1 MPNSGKRLLSKQPF
15 SKRGRLG
22 VQIGLLLIG
31 LGFLLALVLRWWQVP
46 GLQAQRMQPLP
57 QHPLVRV
64 YMNHNPVATYR
75 EPYRPQTRLGDNLE
89 QAIIDQLQLAQSSID
104 VAVQELRSP
113 LIAQALRDRHQA
125 GVRVRLVLENTYS
138 RPWSSVTAAEIQQFD
153 ARMQE
158 RYREN
163 FQLID
168 HDRNGRLT
176 PNEINTYDAL
186 QMIRQASIP
195 WLDDTADGSAG
206 SGLMHH
212 KFVVIDGKQVIVT
225 SANLTMSDLH
235 GDLRSAK
242 SLGNANSLMQIQS
255 PAMAKLFAEEF
266 SLMWGDGP
274 GGKLD
279 SRFGIN
285 KPFRAAQ
292 SIPVGNAT
300 VRVKFSPTP
309 AEVPWQSSSN
319 GLIAQ
324 TLGKSRKTVDLALF
338 VFSDQ
343 QIANELETDVQHGA
357 TLRVLIEPTFSYQ
370 YYSEALDLLGVA
382 LPARKVQKAEDVP
395 TEDKGDSPKETIR
408 DRCGTEADNHVW
420 LHPIQTVGIPILPP
434 GDLLHHKFGVVDGR
448 TVIMGSHNWTE
459 AADRQNDETLLTI
472 EHPTVAAHYMRE
484 FNRLWANSRLGL
496 PKSLRE
502 KVIAPSTTCNSQ
514 PNPSGSEPKP
524 LIQNVSNSKMNLN
537 TAPLNDLEQLPG
549 VGPKLAQRI
558 VEARQQRPF
567 QSLQDLDQVP
577 GVGPKMLER
586 LGGRVTW

>member
-1 MPNSGKRLLSKQPF
+1 MPSSSKRSLGKQPLN
-15 SKRGRLG
+15 KRVRQG
-22 VQIGLLLIG
+22 VQVGLLLIG
-31 LGFLLALVLRWWQVP
+31 IGFVLALILRWWQVP
-46 GLQAQRMQPLP
+46 GLQAQRMQPLS

-89 QAIIDQLQLAQSSID
+89 QVIVDQIRLAKSSID
-104 VAVQELRSP
+104 IAVQELRSP
-113 LIAQALRDRHQA
+113 LIAQVLRDRYQA
-125 GVRVRLVLENTYS
+125 GVRVRLILENTYS

-168 HDRNGRLT
+168 HDRNGQLT
-176 PNEINTYDAL
+176 FNEINTYDAL
-186 QMIRQASIP
+186 QVIRQAGIP
-195 WLDDTADGSAG
+195 SLDDTADGSAG

-212 KFVVIDGKQVIVT
+212 KFLVIDGKQVIVT

-235 GDLRSAK
+235 GDLRSTK
-242 SLGNANSLMQIQS
+242 SLGNANSLVQLQS
-255 PAMAKLFAEEF
+255 PALAKLFTEEF

-274 GGKLD
+274 GNKLD

-292 SIPVGNAT
+292 SIPVGDAV

-309 AEVPWQSSSN
+309 AEIPWQSSSN

-343 QIANELETDVQHGA
+343 QIANELETDVQQGA
-357 TLRVLIEPTFSYQ
+357 TLRVLIEPTFAYQ
-370 YYSEALDLLGVA
+370 YYSEALDLLGMA
-382 LPARKVQKAEDVP
+382 LPARKVRKTEDAP
-395 TEDKGDSPKETIR
+395 TEDKR
-408 DRCGTEADNHVW
+408 NRCGTEAENHVW

-434 GDLLHHKFGVVDGR
+434 GDLLHHKFGVVDER
-448 TVIMGSHNWTE
+448 IVIMGSHNWTE
-459 AADRQNDETLLTI
+459 AADRQNDETLLAI
-472 EHPTVAAHYMRE
+472 EHPTVAAHYTRE
-484 FNRLWANSRLGL
+484 FNRLWANSRLGI

-502 KVIAPSTTCNSQ
+502 KEIAPSTACKAQSS
-514 PNPSGSEPKP
+514 PPEPEPKSGT
-524 LIQNVSNSKMNLN
+524 LTQNVPSSKINLN
-537 TAPLNDLEQLPG
+537 TAPVQDLEQLPG

-558 VEARQQRPF
+558 VEARQQKPF
-567 QSLQDLDQVP
+567 QSLKDLDQVP
-577 GVGPKMLER
+577 GVGPKMLEH
-586 LGGRVTW
+586 LGNHVTW

>member
-1 MPNSGKRLLSKQPF
+1 MKIAVNRRIRKNA
-15 SKRGRLG
+15 
-22 VQIGLLLIG
+22 QIGLLLMG
-31 LGFLLALVLRWWQVP
+31 LGFVLALVLRWWQVP
-46 GLQAQRMQPLP
+46 GLVAQRIQSLP

-64 YMNHNPVATYR
+64 YMNHNPAATYR
-75 EPYRPQTRLGDNLE
+75 EPYRSQTRLGDNLE
-89 QAIIDQLQLAQSSID
+89 QAIVDQIRLAQFNID
-104 VAVQELRSP
+104 LAVQELRSP
-113 LIAQALRDRHQA
+113 LIAQALRERHRA

-138 RPWSSVTAAEIQQFD
+138 RPWSSVTAAEVQQFD

-168 HDRNGRLT
+168 HDRNGQLALT
-176 PNEINTYDAL
+176 EINTYDAL
-186 QMIRQASIP
+186 EVIRQAGIP

-235 GDLRSAK
+235 GDLRSTK
-242 SLGNANSLMQIQS
+242 SLGNANSLVQIQS
-255 PAMAKLFAEEF
+255 PAIAKLFTEEF
-266 SLMWGDGP
+266 GLMWGDGP
-274 GGKLD
+274 GNKLD

-292 SIPVGNAT
+292 SIPVGDAT

-309 AEVPWQSSSN
+309 AEIPWQSSSN

-357 TLRVLIEPTFSYQ
+357 TLRALIEPTFAYQ
-370 YYSEALDLLGVA
+370 YYSEALDLLGVV
-382 LPARKVQKAEDVP
+382 LPARKVQKAEDTP
-395 TEDKGDSPKETIR
+395 MEDKHDL
-408 DRCGTEADNHVW
+408 CGTETDNHIW

-434 GDLLHHKFGVVDGR
+434 GDLLHHKFGVVDER
-448 TVIMGSHNWTE
+448 AVIMGSHNWTE
-459 AADRQNDETLLTI
+459 AADRQNDETLLVI
-472 EHPTVAAHYMRE
+472 EHPTVAAHYTRE

-496 PKSLRE
+496 PKSL
-502 KVIAPSTTCNSQ
+502 KGKAIAPSTACTTAQ
-514 PNPSGSEPKP
+514 PSPSGPKP
-524 LIQNVSNSKMNLN
+524 EHLTQDLSGSKINLN
-537 TAPLNDLEQLPG
+537 TAPLRDLEQLPG

-558 VEARQQRPF
+558 VEARQQKPF
-567 QSLQDLDQVP
+567 QSLKDLDQVP

-586 LGGRVTW
+586 LGDRVTW